1 MLKSIGEKMVMVVV
15 QVVVDMVRKGVFLM
29 YEKFYD
35 FINTPFSRTIPSK
48 YLYKGN
54 DSDELI
60 ERLKYAAGKQLFAV
74 VIGDSGTG
82 KTTTLRRFFDETSE
96 GGDNYYPLYISDSKL
111 TPRTFY
117 KNLLEQLGFESKY
130 HHASARRPTAAGGF
144 YEAKVLSNEA
154 KRQLHKEIEIMKGLN
169 GTRPVAV
176 VDEAHLLSKEMLE
189 EIRFL
194 LNFKM
199 DSQSPMALIL
209 SGQTELWDKLKR
221 QSYAA
226 IRQRIDIQCVL
237 GRLDRAKTDEYILS
251 QLEYAKTERELFT
264 EAAIDEIFKVSGGIP
279 RLINKA
285 CTESLMYG
293 AQNRKTI
300 IDDRMVKLVVEQEL
314 MGGFS

>member
-1 MLKSIGEKMVMVVV
+1 
-15 QVVVDMVRKGVFLM
+15 M
-29 YEKFYD
+29 YEKFYG

-54 DSDELI
+54 DSDEMI
-60 ERLKYAAGKQLFAV
+60 ERLKYAAQKQLFAV

-82 KTTTLRRFFDETSE
+82 KTTTLRRFFDETQGE
-96 GGDNYYPLYISDSKL
+96 NYCPLYISDSKL

-117 KNLLEQLGFESKY
+117 KSLLEQLGFEAKY
-130 HHASARRPTAAGGF
+130 HR
-144 YEAKVLSNEA
+144 NEA
-154 KRQLHKEIEIMKGLN
+154 KRQLHKEIEIMKGLS
-169 GTRPVAV
+169 GTKPVAI

-209 SGQTELWDKLKR
+209 SGQSELWDKPKL

-237 GRLDRAKTDEYILS
+237 GRLDRPKTNEYIIS
-251 QLEYAKTERELFT
+251 QLDFAKAEREMFT
-264 EAAIDEIFKVSGGIP
+264 ESAIDEIFKFSGGIP

-285 CTESLMYG
+285 CTETLMYG

-300 IDDRMVKLVVEQEL
+300 LDDRMVKLVVEQEL
-314 MGGFS
+314 MGGFL